1 MMTPPQTF
9 GSAVATITW
18 ELLAPPKP
26 ESVMDMDSVPQL
38 GNQVPLYQ
46 ALPKVFRHRHRKE
59 ERQQSLMT
67 GTGSTQPSATM
78 TQPRALSLAVW
89 HHLSERV

>member
-9 GSAVATITW
+9 GSVVATITW
-18 ELLAPPKP
+18 ELLALPRP
-26 ESVMDMDSVPQL
+26 ESAMDMDGVPKL
-38 GNQVPLYQ
+38 ENQVPLYQ
-46 ALPKVFRHRHRKE
+46 VLPKVFRHRHRKE

-78 TQPRALSLAVW
+78 TQPRTLSLAVW
-89 HHLSERV
+89 HRLSERV